1 MDGPPQAA
9 SAASTIA
16 TDPFDLTRCTRDQIV
31 EATAGQLAQ
40 RKDHAARMVEGES
53 AFADRRWDDAG
64 RAFLSALALLPYD
77 GGAWLWFARVAAAQ
91 KQIVPAEIA
100 CRTACAY
107 GASVEEAREVLDTA
121 LADLG
126 GVGALPR
133 LRQHRTGPTSGQV
146 PGQPDILL
154 LASLAWG
161 GRPMADEE
169 QLDYLRRCDT
179 LDAAFAQMIADPR
192 FSAVNREWL
201 ATKPQW
207 VA

>member
-1 MDGPPQAA
+1 
-9 SAASTIA
+9 
-16 TDPFDLTRCTRDQIV
+16 
-31 EATAGQLAQ
+31 
-40 RKDHAARMVEGES
+40 
-53 AFADRRWDDAG
+53 
-64 RAFLSALALLPYD
+64 
-77 GGAWLWFARVAAAQ
+77 
-91 KQIVPAEIA
+91 
-100 CRTACAY
+100 
-107 GASVEEAREVLDTA
+107 
-121 LADLG
+121 
-126 GVGALPR
+126 
-133 LRQHRTGPTSGQV
+133 V